1 MQTKRYE
8 LLVESMQAKHQKQ
21 IQQNLDYQRGLES
34 ENKLLRAKLDSS
46 QLDLQRVNNALAQKS
61 TELLALQAD
70 YRHLHAD
77 LKSIAT
83 QLCHM
88 LDPGQWTLVQK
99 VEERLAGLQ
108 SKFETLKKVV
118 LSAEVNVRNET
129 LTQENGELREK
140 LSRLESEAF
149 QKDLNL

>member
-61 TELLALQAD
+61 TELLAL
-70 YRHLHAD
+70 HAD
-77 LKSIAT
+77 HRQLNADFKSIAT

-99 VEERLAGLQ
+99 VEERLQGLQ
-108 SKFETLKKVV
+108 SKFERLKKVV
-118 LSAEVNVRNET
+118 LCAEVNVRNEA
-129 LTQENGELREK
+129 LSQENGELREK